1 MLTIGQMARCFG
13 LTTKT
18 LRHYD
23 SIGLFR
29 PTLTGSDNRYRYYRA
44 EQIETLGRIVW
55 LRRFGVAL
63 ETIRSLV
70 EQGVLNDAATMREF
84 LQDHATTMAAE
95 IAKQQQVLTQLKHY
109 LTQEWS
115 VAVMQTPLC
124 VTFPAKRIIGMI
136 WQGNDD
142 ESIPEMW
149 QRFLLREHEIIR
161 QNKSPDSYGVC
172 QPLEDGNWR
181 YIAGVSV
188 DSQTAIPAGMVA
200 VEIPART
207 YACVE
212 HLGAVST
219 MQQTYQAAYQE
230 WLPAAGMQIDLAIDF
245 EYYDERFLGPTHP
258 DSITKIYIP
267 LKN

>member
-23 SIGLFR
+23 NIGLFR
-29 PTLTGSDNRYRYYRA
+29 PTMTGNDNHYRYYRA

-55 LRRFGVAL
+55 LRQFGVAL
-63 ETIRSLV
+63 ETIRELA

-95 IAKQQQVLTQLKHY
+95 IAKQQQVLTQLNY
-109 LTQEWS
+109 FLTQEWS
-115 VAVMQTPLC
+115 IAAMQIPQR
-124 VTFPAKRIIGMI
+124 VTYPAKRIIGML
-136 WQGNDD
+136 WQANDE

-149 QRFLLREHEIIR
+149 QRFLMREHEIVR

-172 QPLEDGNWR
+172 QPLENGNWR

-188 DSQTAIPAGMVA
+188 DSQTAIPVGMVA
-200 VEIPART
+200 VDIPART

-212 HLGAVST
+212 HRGVVST
-219 MQQTYQAAYQE
+219 MQETYQAAYQE
-230 WLPAAGMQIDLAIDF
+230 WLPAAGMQVDEAIDF
-245 EYYDERFLGPTHP
+245 EHYGECFLGPTHP